1 MDITRVNGSQ
11 NPRNATSK
19 ADIYS
24 VPSARIPIHRKRER
38 ETRGRVNGS
47 QNPRNATSKAD
58 IYSVPLA
65 RIPIKS

>member
-1 MDITRVNGSQ
+1 MLSTCDR
-11 NPRNATSK
+11 A
-19 ADIYS
+19 YS
-24 VPSARIPIHRKRER
+24 DLLTHHQQEHKEQERK
-38 ETRGRVNGS
+38 TRGLAVDIARVNGS